1 MRVAISFEDNSHY
14 RAASILLSHPEI
26 ALIGLIDRNPP
37 KAWGGRSVRVT
48 GTEEF
53 DVVIAEGGDHSA
65 TRVTVHEMDGAN
77 AITEASPGGLLNVL
91 GITAGTRDLY
101 ETVPGKE
108 ARKGERVTFPEP
120 IGTRRVATMRD
131 EIGLVPLPG
140 TVKGLLARGS
150 RRQLAVVDDE
160 AFLAGTCLAA
170 GALLAGR
177 GKAGAV
183 SDHPELFLGAC
194 EDLGLVL
201 SEASTAR

>member
-1 MRVAISFEDNSHY
+1 M
-14 RAASILLSHPEI
+14 
-26 ALIGLIDRNPP
+26 IGLIDRNPP
-37 KAWGGRSVRVT
+37 RAWGGRSVRVT

-53 DVVIAEGGDHSA
+53 DVVIAEGGNHSA
-65 TRVTVHEMDGAN
+65 TRVTVHRLDGAN
-77 AITEASPGGLLNVL
+77 AITEANPGGLLNVL
-91 GITAGTRDLY
+91 GVAAGARDLH

-120 IGTRRVATMRD
+120 IGTRHVATVRD
-131 EIGLVPLPG
+131 GIGLVPLPG

-160 AFLAGTCLAA
+160 AFLTGTCLAA

-177 GKAGAV
+177 GKTGAV

-194 EDLGLVL
+194 EDLGVVL
-201 SEASTAR
+201 SEASTAK